1 MQGADGCFLQ
11 NELGSNYN
19 VFERARTCRVS
30 QIEVCTES
38 DVVVILRD
46 PALVGEVWFFAS
58 GDQQS
63 FALVSTWATESRNDV
78 QGTITVRTSDDA
90 VALYRAEDILG
101 SCTFRKKADGT
112 AVVIAPWRFRHL
124 F

>member
-1 MQGADGCFLQ
+1 M
-11 NELGSNYN
+11 
-19 VFERARTCRVS
+19 
-30 QIEVCTES
+30 CTER
-38 DVVVILRD
+38 DVVVFRRD

-58 GDQQS
+58 ADQKV
-63 FALVSTWATESRNDV
+63 FALVSTWATESRNHV
-78 QGTITVRTSDDA
+78 QGTITVRTSDNA
-90 VALYRAEDILG
+90 VALFRVEDILG

>member
-1 MQGADGCFLQ
+1 M
-11 NELGSNYN
+11 S
-19 VFERARTCRVS
+19 RS
-30 QIEVCTES
+30 QVEVCTES
-38 DVVVILRD
+38 DVVVIRRD

-58 GDQQS
+58 GDQKS
-63 FALVSTWATESRNDV
+63 VALVSTWATESRNDF
-78 QGTITVRTSDDA
+78 QATITVRTSGDA
-90 VALYRAEDILG
+90 VALYSAEDILG